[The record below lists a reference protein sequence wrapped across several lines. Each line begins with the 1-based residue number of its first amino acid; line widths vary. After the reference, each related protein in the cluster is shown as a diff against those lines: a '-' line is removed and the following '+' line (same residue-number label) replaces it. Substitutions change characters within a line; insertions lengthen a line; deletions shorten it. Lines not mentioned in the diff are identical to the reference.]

1 MEIAKVIGIGIVG
14 GILAVAVKK
23 TNPELGMQVSI
34 AAGVI
39 VFCLVLGYLAQA
51 VDFIRSFA
59 EQYGALYQGTLVLL
73 KVIGIAYLCEFGDQ
87 VLKDAGENA
96 LAVKVELAG
105 KVIIFAVT
113 LPLIGQF
120 AQMVLELL

>member
-14 GILAVAVKK
+14 GILYVAVKK
-23 TNPELGMQVSI
+23 TNTELGMLVSI
-34 AAGVI
+34 AAGII

-73 KVIGIAYLCEFGDQ
+73 KVIGIAYLCEFGVQ

>member
-51 VDFIRSFA
+51 VDFIKRFA

-73 KVIGIAYLCEFGDQ
+73 KVIGIAYLCEFGVQ

>member
-73 KVIGIAYLCEFGDQ
+73 KVIGIAYLCEFGVQ
-87 VLKDAGENA
+87 VLRDAGENA

>member
-51 VDFIRSFA
+51 VDFIRNFA

-73 KVIGIAYLCEFGDQ
+73 KVIGIAYLCEFGVQ

>member
-34 AAGVI
+34 AAGII

-73 KVIGIAYLCEFGDQ
+73 KVIGIAYLCEFGVQ

>member
-73 KVIGIAYLCEFGDQ
+73 KVIGIAYLCEFGVQ